1 MANTD
6 YKWYREGERFKPSL
20 IRSIRAKH
28 WLRKHKN
35 WVNNRQK
42 RKALN
47 KYLGV

>member
-1 MANTD
+1 MSNTD
-6 YKWYREGERFKPSL
+6 YKWYKQGEQSKPGL
-20 IRSIRAKH
+20 LRSFRAKI

>member
-1 MANTD
+1 MANID
-6 YKWYREGERFKPSL
+6 YKWFEQGEWGKPGI
-20 IRSIRAKH
+20 IRSIRARR

>member
-6 YKWYREGERFKPSL
+6 YKWYKQGL
-20 IRSIRAKH
+20 LRSFRAKR

-35 WVNNRQK
+35 WENTRQK

-47 KYLGV
+47 KYLGS